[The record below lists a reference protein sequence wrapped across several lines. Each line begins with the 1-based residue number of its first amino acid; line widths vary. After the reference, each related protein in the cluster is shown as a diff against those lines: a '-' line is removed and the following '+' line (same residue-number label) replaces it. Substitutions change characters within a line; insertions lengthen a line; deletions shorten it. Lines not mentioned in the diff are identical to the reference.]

1 MIIAQI
7 IGFFAIALWVYSVQ
21 NKNQSKILF
30 FQFLANLM
38 YGVEYFLLD
47 AFPAVAMNLSSSLRC
62 LLFYNKRKNNEE
74 IPKSW
79 LIFFLLLVLL
89 LGIITFDNII
99 SIIPITITIFYTL
112 SSWMKDTKW
121 CRIVFLVCAFIWIYY
136 NYKVKAYISIV
147 GNVME
152 IISGIIS
159 LIRFRKKEN

>member
-79 LIFFLLLVLL
+79 LIFFLLLVLF
-89 LGIITFDNII
+89 LGIITFNNII

>member
-38 YGVEYFLLD
+38 YGVEYFLLN